1 MNIFFYIPLLFILIL
16 IFYFSLNHQKILK
29 SKPIIS
35 YDNTNL
41 NKYINQNNIE
51 KITKDQKVS
60 SEFDD
65 QNKIYEPSIFTKLK
79 PNYNKD
85 IKDYLNLNNY
95 DNTYQ
100 ISQDKIMSNV
110 ECYLIDK
117 KFSDDN
123 EYSKPAF
130 GYSYTKLKDE

>member
-51 KITKDQKVS
+51 KINFYITFS
-60 SEFDD
+60 SF
-65 QNKIYEPSIFTKLK
+65 I
-79 PNYNKD
+79 
-85 IKDYLNLNNY
+85 
-95 DNTYQ
+95 
-100 ISQDKIMSNV
+100 
-110 ECYLIDK
+110 
-117 KFSDDN
+117 
-123 EYSKPAF
+123 
-130 GYSYTKLKDE
+130 

>member
-79 PNYNKD
+79 PNYNTD

-95 DNTYQ
+95 DNT
-100 ISQDKIMSNV
+100 
-110 ECYLIDK
+110 
-117 KFSDDN
+117 
-123 EYSKPAF
+123 
-130 GYSYTKLKDE
+130 

>member
-1 MNIFFYIPLLFILIL
+1 MSCSGNILWGLVFIYLAFKRLSKLLGKKSIWLTSQTL
-16 IFYFSLNHQKILK
+16 DLK
-29 SKPIIS
+29 YLLSV
-35 YDNTNL
+35 
-41 NKYINQNNIE
+41 NNIYL
-51 KITKDQKVS
+51 TS
-60 SEFDD
+60 SSNFVGW
-65 QNKIYEPSIFTKLK
+65 
-79 PNYNKD
+79 
-85 IKDYLNLNNY
+85 LNNY

-130 GYSYTKLKDE
+130 GY